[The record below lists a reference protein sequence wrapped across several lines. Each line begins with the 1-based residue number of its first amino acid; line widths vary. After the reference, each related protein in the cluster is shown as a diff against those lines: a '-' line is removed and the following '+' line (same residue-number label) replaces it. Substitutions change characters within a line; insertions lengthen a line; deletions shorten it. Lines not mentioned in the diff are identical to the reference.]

1 MRNEFINW
9 ICNKAEND
17 HRIILLT
24 GDLGYSVVEPF
35 ADRFPDRFINVGVAE
50 QNMIGISAGLASEGM
65 RPYTYSIGIFPTFR
79 CAEQI
84 RNDIDYPSLP
94 VTICTVG
101 SGVAYGNL
109 GYSHHAIQDI
119 ALMRSMPNMNIAT
132 PCDQFEV
139 RNILQWQYDKQQPT
153 YLRLH
158 KSGEP
163 PLNNHNKTFNNL
175 NKIYEPKINT
185 NDVKNKTCI
194 LVEGFIASSIKT
206 ISEDANSPYPV
217 YSVPLWG
224 QPFKDYF
231 KIKLKDYKRIITVED
246 HLLEGGLASYLL
258 EISSRNNLGIDIVP
272 INLSPD
278 TVGKVAKE
286 ATLLNELLNNFR
298 SLLKNLILK
307 TN

>member
-9 ICNKAEND
+9 ICNKAEKD
-17 HRIILLT
+17 HNIVLLT

-35 ADRFPDRFINVGVAE
+35 AKRFPDRFINVGVAE
-50 QNMIGISAGLASEGM
+50 QNMIGISSGLASEGM

-132 PCDQFEV
+132 PCDKFEV
-139 RNILQWQYDKQQPT
+139 KNILQWQYDKQKPT

-163 PLNNHNKTFNNL
+163 LLNNHNKTFNNL
-175 NKIYEPKINT
+175 NRIYEPKRIIRGK
-185 NDVKNKTCI
+185 KNKTCI
-194 LVEGFIASSIKT
+194 LVEGFLASSIKT
-206 ISEDANSPYPV
+206 ISEDVNSPYPV

-224 QPFKDYF
+224 QPFKEYF
-231 KIKLKDYKRIITVED
+231 KLKLQNYKRIITVED
-246 HLLEGGLASYLL
+246 HLLEGGLASYFL
-258 EISSRNNLGIDIVP
+258 EIASRNNLAIDIIP
-272 INLSPD
+272 INLSSK

-286 ATLLNELLNNFR
+286 TTLLKSLLLEFR
-298 SLLKNLILK
+298 SLLENLAF
-307 TN
+307 